1 MIKIV
6 LYFSQLDGCGD
17 LLCIGGEMIR
27 KWNIGVSLLAIAV
40 ATGLQTAAQAQDAS
54 ENTQASRGSTVLE
67 TIVVTGGRSPQQIS
81 ETAKTI
87 YVVESEEI
95 SSQANAGKSVQQI
108 LADTVPS
115 FDPASDGARTSYG
128 QNLRGRT
135 ALVLIDGV
143 SMNSARGLSRQFD
156 SIDPFNIARIE
167 VLSGAT
173 AIYGGNATGGIIN
186 IITKKGK
193 DAPTGMHGEVTV
205 GAETG
210 FAGSQDFDRFAK
222 GAVTY
227 NAENWDA
234 RLSISGNRSGA
245 YYDGSGTM
253 VIPDIVQTSTA
264 FNKRLD
270 FLGSVGFQIDDAR
283 RLELSGQYYDS
294 KQDSDYG
301 LYYGAGLSGFFSGN
315 PSLYET
321 RSGYESDFNPRTQR
335 TMFNATYTD
344 EDFLGQK
351 LLLQG
356 AYRKERIN
364 FQPYPATNS
373 SIPVYGFY
381 FGASHQE
388 TDYFSGKAAL
398 VAEPTDKLK
407 ITYGIDAD
415 RDSLSSKQNVF
426 DLSTA
431 LSSGGL
437 NLDTVGVAGLYPE
450 IDVST
455 IAGFVEASYEATDR
469 LTLNGGVRY
478 QFVHTQVSDFVGAA
492 QQVAIIQGNGT
503 SADSIP
509 GGSVNYD
516 NFLFN
521 FGATYEITNTQ
532 QVYANFSQGVELP
545 DPAKYYGVG
554 SYTLNGAGRYVLGN
568 SVNVE
573 DSALQAIKT
582 NSVEV
587 GYRFDDGTYNLETA
601 AYYSL
606 SDKSINLNRG
616 TYTISV
622 LDQDKRVYGIEGKA
636 GVKLD
641 HGFDVGI
648 LGQWVR
654 TDVKDSGG
662 WEKATIQTASVSKV
676 GGYLGWTDDALS
688 LKFSGQHIFDLTDAD
703 NFKIDG
709 YTIFDLTGGYK
720 FEASNTTLNFGI
732 GNVFDTDY
740 TTIWGSR
747 AKALY
752 TSAYTPSEIFD
763 YKGRGRTFAVSLT
776 KVF

>member
-1 MIKIV
+1 MIIKRNV
-6 LYFSQLDGCGD
+6 
-17 LLCIGGEMIR
+17 
-27 KWNIGVSLLAIAV
+27 GVSLLAIAV
-40 ATGLQTAAQAQDAS
+40 ATGVNGTAQAQDAS
-54 ENTQASRGSTVLE
+54 KNSDASKKTTVLE

-81 ETAKTI
+81 ETAKTV

-95 SSQANAGKSVQQI
+95 ATQANAGKSVQQI
-108 LADTVPS
+108 LADSIPS

-173 AIYGGNATGGIIN
+173 SIYGGNATGGIIN

-193 DAPTGMHGEVTV
+193 DAPEGLHSEVTT

-210 FAGSQDFDRFAK
+210 FAGTQDFDRFAK

-253 VIPDIVQTSTA
+253 VTPDIVQTSTA

-270 FLGSVGFQIDDAR
+270 FLGSVGFQIDDTR

-294 KQDSDYG
+294 KQDSDFG
-301 LYYGAGLSGFFSGN
+301 LYYGAGLAGLSPPGN
-315 PSLYET
+315 PALFQT
-321 RSGYESDFNPRTQR
+321 RDGYNSDFNPRTQR

-344 EDFLGQK
+344 EDFLGQQ

-356 AYRKERIN
+356 AFRKERIS
-364 FQPYPATNS
+364 FAPFPATNTLLPS
-373 SIPVYGFY
+373 RLY
-381 FGASHQE
+381 FMGTAQE

-398 VAEPTDKLK
+398 VAEPTEKLK

-415 RDSLSSKQNVF
+415 HDALSSHQNVF
-426 DLSTA
+426 DFTKA
-431 LSSGGL
+431 ASSGAMNFSTLGI
-437 NLDTVGVAGLYPE
+437 TGLYPE
-450 IDVST
+450 IKVST
-455 IAGFVEASYEATDR
+455 VAGFAEASYEATDR

-478 QFVHTQVSDFVGAA
+478 QFVHTEVGDFIGAA
-492 QQVAIIQGNGT
+492 QQVAILQGRGT
-503 SADSIP
+503 SADTIS

-516 NFLFN
+516 DVLFN
-521 FGATYEITNTQ
+521 AGATYEIDNRQ
-532 QVYANFSQGVELP
+532 QVYANFSQGFELP
-545 DPAKYYGVG
+545 DPAKYYGIG
-554 SYTLNGAGRYVLGN
+554 SYSLVGGRYVLGK
-568 SVNVE
+568 SVNVAE
-573 DSALQAIKT
+573 SALQAIKT
-582 NSVEV
+582 NSVEA
-587 GYRFDDGTYNLETA
+587 GYRFDDGTYTVETA
-601 AYYSL
+601 AFYSL
-606 SDKSINLNRG
+606 SDKSIALDG
-616 TYTISV
+616 TSLAVSV
-622 LDQDKRVYGIEGKA
+622 LNEDKRVIGLEGKLGA
-636 GVKLD
+636 KLD
-641 HGFDVGI
+641 HGFDVGV

-654 TDVKDSGG
+654 TDVKSNGG
-662 WEKATIQTASVSKV
+662 WHTASVQNASVSKL
-676 GGYLGWTDDALS
+676 GSYIGWTDDALS
-688 LKFSGQHIFDLTDAD
+688 LRLSGQHIFDLTDPK

-709 YTIFDLTGGYK
+709 YTLFDLTGGYK
-720 FEASNTTLNFGI
+720 FETANTTLNFGI
-732 GNVFDTDY
+732 QNLFDTDY
-740 TTIWGSR
+740 TTVWGSR

-752 TSAYTPSEIFD
+752 GGSVGQAVGNEIFD

>member
-17 LLCIGGEMIR
+17 FLCIGGEMNG

-40 ATGLQTAAQAQDAS
+40 ATGLHAAAQAQDAS
-54 ENTQASRGSTVLE
+54 ENTQTSGGSTVLE

-193 DAPTGMHGEVTV
+193 DAQPGMHSEVTV

-222 GAVTY
+222 GAMTY

-234 RLSISGNRSGA
+234 RLSIAGNRSGA

-270 FLGSVGFQIDDAR
+270 FLGSVGFQIDDTR

-301 LYYGAGLSGFFSGN
+301 LYYGAGLAGFVD
-315 PSLYET
+315 PSLFDT

-344 EDFLGQK
+344 EDFFGQQ

-356 AYRKERIN
+356 AFRKERIKFN
-364 FQPYPATNS
+364 PFPVINGAPYGT
-373 SIPVYGFY
+373 Y
-381 FGASHQE
+381 FGGSAQD
-388 TDYFSGKAAL
+388 TDYYSVKAAL

-415 RDSLSSKQNVF
+415 HDSLSSHQNVF
-426 DLSTA
+426 DSATA
-431 LSSGGL
+431 ASSGGL
-437 NLDTVGVAGLYPE
+437 NFDTIGIAGLYPG
-450 IDVST
+450 IKVST
-455 IAGFVEASYEATDR
+455 VSGFAEASYEATDR
-469 LTLNGGVRY
+469 LTFNGGVRY
-478 QFVHTQVSDFVGAA
+478 QFVHTEVSDFVGAL
-492 QQVAIIQGNGT
+492 QQVAIVRGIAT
-503 SADSIP
+503 SADTIP
-509 GGSVNYD
+509 GGSVNYGD
-516 NFLFN
+516 FLFN
-521 FGATYEITNTQ
+521 FGSTYEISNTQ
-532 QVYANFSQGVELP
+532 QVYANFSQGFELP
-545 DPAKYYGVG
+545 DPAKYYGTGDYSLVG
-554 SYTLNGAGRYVLGN
+554 GRFVLNN
-568 SVNVE
+568 SVNVA

-587 GYRFDDGTYNLETA
+587 GYRLDDGTYNLETA

-606 SDKSINLNRG
+606 SDKSI
-616 TYTISV
+616 V
-622 LDQDKRVYGIEGKA
+622 LDSTNMSVDVANDDKRVYGIEGKA

-641 HGFDVGI
+641 HGFDVGV

-654 TDVKDSGG
+654 TDVKGANG
-662 WEKATIQTASVSKV
+662 WEKATVQNASVSKL
-676 GGYLGWTDDALS
+676 GGYVGWTDDALS
-688 LKFSGQHIFDLTDAD
+688 LKFTGQHIFDLTDAK

-709 YTIFDLTGGYK
+709 YTLFDLTGGYK
-720 FEASNTTLNFGI
+720 FETANTTLNFGI
-732 GNVFDTDY
+732 QNVFDTEY

-752 TSAYTPSEIFD
+752 DQSVGSAIANEIFD

>member
-1 MIKIV
+1 M
-6 LYFSQLDGCGD
+6 
-17 LLCIGGEMIR
+17 CIGGEMNR
-27 KWNIGVSLLAIAV
+27 KWNVGVSLLAIAV
-40 ATGLQTAAQAQDAS
+40 ATGLHVEAHAQDAS
-54 ENTQASRGSTVLE
+54 ENPQASGGSTVLE

-81 ETAKTI
+81 ETTKTI

-95 SSQANAGKSVQQI
+95 SAQANAGKSVQQI

-193 DAPTGMHGEVTV
+193 DAPAGMHSEVTV
-205 GAETG
+205 GAESG

-270 FLGSVGFQIDDAR
+270 FLGSVGFQIDDTR

-294 KQDSDYG
+294 RQESDYG
-301 LYYGAGLSGFFSGN
+301 LYYGAGLGGFLTRN
-315 PSLYET
+315 PSLFET
-321 RSGYESDFNPRTQR
+321 RAGYDSDFNPRTQR
-335 TMFNATYTD
+335 TMLNATYTD
-344 EDFLGQK
+344 EDFLGQQ

-356 AYRKERIN
+356 AFRKERIS
-364 FQPYPATNS
+364 FSPFPASNS
-373 SIPVYGFY
+373 SSLPFGFY
-381 FGASHQE
+381 FGGSAQD
-388 TDYFSGKAAL
+388 TDYFSGKGAL

-415 RDSLSSKQNVF
+415 HDALSSHQNVF
-426 DLSTA
+426 DYATA
-431 LSSGGL
+431 SSSGGL
-437 NLDTVGVAGLYPE
+437 DFNAIGIAGLYPS
-450 IDVST
+450 IKVST
-455 IAGFVEASYEATDR
+455 VAGFAEASYEATDR
-469 LTLNGGVRY
+469 LTFNGGARY
-478 QFVHTQVSDFVGAA
+478 QFVHTKVSDFVGAG
-492 QQVAIIQGNGT
+492 QQVAIVQGSGT
-503 SADSIP
+503 SADTIP
-509 GGSVNYD
+509 GGSVSYD
-516 NFLFN
+516 DFLLN
-521 FGATYEITNTQ
+521 FGAAYEITNTQ
-532 QVYANFSQGVELP
+532 QVYANFSQGFELP

-554 SYTLNGAGRYVLGN
+554 SYTRVRNRYVLNN
-568 SVNVE
+568 SVNVA

-587 GYRFDDGTYNLETA
+587 GYRFDDGTYTMETA

-606 SDKSINLNRG
+606 SDKSITLDR
-616 TYTISV
+616 TSLAVSV
-622 LDQDKRVYGIEGKA
+622 LNEDKRVYGVEGKLGA
-636 GVKLD
+636 KLD
-641 HGFDVGI
+641 HGFDVGV

-654 TDVKDSGG
+654 TDVKGDNG
-662 WEKATIQTASVSKV
+662 WEKATVQNASVSKV
-676 GGYLGWTDDALS
+676 GGYVGWTNDALS
-688 LKFSGQHIFDLTDAD
+688 LKFTGQHIFDLTDAD
-703 NFKIDG
+703 NFKIEG
-709 YTIFDLTGGYK
+709 YTLFDLTGGYK
-720 FEASNTTLNFGI
+720 FETANTTLNFGI
-732 GNVFDTDY
+732 QNLFDTDY
-740 TTIWGSR
+740 TTVWGSR

-752 TSAYTPSEIFD
+752 GGTVGQSVANEIFD